1 VSSDSRVYTRIVL
14 VFIVNSLILLS
25 VLSTSL
31 SRSASGIGIQDNV
44 KEQTDLIN
52 SESQPDNADPFKSK
66 DLKEK
71 VNLANI
77 SSLDKHKDNKDKNP
91 STKVRNDQCD
101 KDKACSDTPK
111 VLDEEM
117 SADNKESEQKVT
129 SDTEGNGKNHFELPI
144 DIPFP

>member
-31 SRSASGIGIQDNV
+31 SHSANAIGLQDNV

-77 SSLDKHKDNKDKNP
+77 SSLDKHKDSKEKNP
-91 STKVRNDQCD
+91 SIKVRNNQCD
-101 KDKACSDTPK
+101 KDEACSDTPK
-111 VLDEEM
+111 VLDKDM
-117 SADNKESEQKVT
+117 SADNQEREQKVT
-129 SDTEGNGKNHFELPI
+129 SGTEGNNKNHFELPI

>member
-1 VSSDSRVYTRIVL
+1 MSSDSRVYTRIVL

-31 SRSASGIGIQDNV
+31 SHTASAIGLQDDV
-44 KEQTDLIN
+44 KEQSALTN
-52 SESQPDNADPFKSK
+52 SESQQDNADPFKSK

-71 VNLANI
+71 I
-77 SSLDKHKDNKDKNP
+77 G
-91 STKVRNDQCD
+91 

-111 VLDEEM
+111 VLDKEI

-129 SDTEGNGKNHFELPI
+129 SGTEGNGKNHFELPI

>member
-25 VLSTSL
+25 VLSTSQ
-31 SRSASGIGIQDNV
+31 SRSASAIGLQDNV
-44 KEQTDLIN
+44 KEQTDLTN
-52 SESQPDNADPFKSK
+52 TEAQQDNADLFKSK

-71 VNLANI
+71 I
-77 SSLDKHKDNKDKNP
+77 
-91 STKVRNDQCD
+91 D

-111 VLDEEM
+111 VLDKDLKEKIDKDKACSDTPKVLDKEI
-117 SADNKESEQKVT
+117 SADNKEIEQKVT
-129 SDTEGNGKNHFELPI
+129 SGKNHFELPI

>member
-14 VFIVNSLILLS
+14 VFIVNSLVLLS

-31 SRSASGIGIQDNV
+31 SRSASALGLEDNV
-44 KEQTDLIN
+44 KEQTDLTN
-52 SESQPDNADPFKSK
+52 TEVQQDNADPFKSK

-71 VNLANI
+71 IDKDKACSDAPKV
-77 SSLDKHKDNKDKNP
+77 LDKILKEKI
-91 STKVRNDQCD
+91 D

-111 VLDEEM
+111 VLDKKI

-129 SDTEGNGKNHFELPI
+129 SGSEGNGKNHFELPI
-144 DIPFP
+144 PFP